1 MIKKRYPLKN
11 HNQEKNDTKVYA
23 KIKLQHNKFKIEYEI
38 TADLSQYNFPKET
51 KQQRANE
58 LWRDTCFELFIANN
72 SSQEYYEINISSST
86 EWNTYHFESYKKE
99 MQESNKFSVPSIQ
112 NQQSNNRYSF
122 SFEMNF
128 QEDIFEKK
136 LLINLAV
143 ILLDRDGVRQFYSIN
158 RREKLPNFHD
168 RNGFDLLIF

>member
-1 MIKKRYPLKN
+1 M
-11 HNQEKNDTKVYA
+11 D
-23 KIKLQHNKFKIEYEI
+23 
-38 TADLSQYNFPKET
+38 
-51 KQQRANE
+51 
-58 LWRDTCFELFIANN
+58 
-72 SSQEYYEINISSST
+72 
-86 EWNTYHFESYKKE
+86 
-99 MQESNKFSVPSIQ
+99 
-112 NQQSNNRYSF
+112 
-122 SFEMNF
+122 F